1 MFLLKNKDV
10 TLKRLY
16 VWGWRSS
23 EIQMVGAPVLT
34 FFIVC
39 GTRVEKLVLWLP
51 CLNFLFFFSSSSIC
65 FFSLGCNFVYPMSL
79 GYCLLDVFLLCSIYF
94 VYF

>member
-51 CLNFLFFFSSSSIC
+51 CLNFLFFFFL
-65 FFSLGCNFVYPMSL
+65 FFYL
-79 GYCLLDVFLLCSIYF
+79 FLFSWL
-94 VYF
+94 